1 MALNDSD
8 VHFDVVGAEQVEGTA
23 ASHTADHRSSRSRVD
38 GESAK
43 AEGGLHGDEQISQR
57 GTELCR
63 RVLASIRRIW
73 QRAIR
78 AAASQCMFMFT
89 SVQVFVMCI
98 FYGLSSHDSVDL

>member
-1 MALNDSD
+1 MNISDEAAVIIQVAGSMHRQCLTRVALNDSD

-63 RVLASIRRIW
+63 RVLASIR
-73 QRAIR
+73 
-78 AAASQCMFMFT
+78 
-89 SVQVFVMCI
+89 
-98 FYGLSSHDSVDL
+98 